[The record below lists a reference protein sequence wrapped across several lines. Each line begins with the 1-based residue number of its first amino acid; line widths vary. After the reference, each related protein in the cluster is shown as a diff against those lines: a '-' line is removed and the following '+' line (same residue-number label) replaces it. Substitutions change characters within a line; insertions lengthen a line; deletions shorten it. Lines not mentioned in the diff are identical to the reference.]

1 MRWKNLSLSR
11 MKSST
16 GKGKKKGGAPA
27 TESTEEHASAMSDS
41 TSGQQE
47 PTVEA
52 EVNWEQK
59 LKDSEYKYLQLYAEF
74 DNFRKRTAKER
85 QELIQTAAA
94 PLFKAILPSLD
105 NLERALKNMR
115 DSGAREEDIKGIE
128 LIQQQLLRDL
138 AERGLEVMDVVGQD
152 FNPDEHEAITQVPGG
167 PEMKNK
173 IIDVLEKGYTIHGK
187 IVRYARVVVG
197 S

>member
-1 MRWKNLSLSR
+1 

-16 GKGKKKGGAPA
+16 GKGKKKGGPSV
-27 TESTEEHASAMSDS
+27 ESADEQPSKGTDPI
-41 TSGQQE
+41 SGQQDSSA
-47 PTVEA
+47 EA
-52 EVNWEQK
+52 EMDWEQK

-85 QELIQTAAA
+85 QELLQTAAA
-94 PLFKAILPSLD
+94 PVFRAILPSLD
-105 NLERALKNMR
+105 NLDRALKNMR
-115 DSGAREEDIKGIE
+115 NSGAREEDIQGIE

-138 AERGLEVMDVVGQD
+138 GERGLEAMDVEGKE
-152 FNPDEHEAITQVPGG
+152 FNPDEHEAITQVPGN

-187 IVRYARVVVG
+187 IVRFARVVVG